1 MSDED
6 IRDGAVER
14 LVRAMNAHDI
24 EGIVACFADDYT
36 LDAPLHPA
44 RSFRGRE
51 QVRRNWTQIL
61 GAVPDL
67 AVRLLRV
74 AADGATAWTEWE
86 MSGTRPDG
94 ASLVM
99 RGVVIFGIG
108 GEVIRSARFYLEPV
122 EETSGDVDV
131 HTRRVVGA
139 AGDRAG
145 NEQQ

>member
-6 IRDGAVER
+6 IRDSAVER
-14 LVRAMNAHDI
+14 LVRATNAHDI

-74 AADGATAWTEWE
+74 AADGAAVVRTIRWCDAVAEESTEESGAGWAAHPGRAGGDRLPAGGRDR
-86 MSGTRPDG
+86 GTRDRP
-94 ASLVM
+94 
-99 RGVVIFGIG
+99 GVG
-108 GEVIRSARFYLEPV
+108 P
-122 EETSGDVDV
+122 
-131 HTRRVVGA
+131 
-139 AGDRAG
+139 
-145 NEQQ
+145 